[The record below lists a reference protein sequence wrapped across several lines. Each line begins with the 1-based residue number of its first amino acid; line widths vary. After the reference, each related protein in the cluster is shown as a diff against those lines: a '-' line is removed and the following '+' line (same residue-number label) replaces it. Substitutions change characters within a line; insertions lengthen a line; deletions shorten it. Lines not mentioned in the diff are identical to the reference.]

1 MDLNYLFLRQQVEKS
16 LAEAAQGRATREAH
30 EELARRYELEIER
43 KSGGRIIFPSSRKNT
58 GDEEEIMLRAMASQ
72 AASS

>member
-1 MDLNYLFLRQQVEKS
+1 
-16 LAEAAQGRATREAH
+16 
-30 EELARRYELEIER
+30 LARRYELEIER